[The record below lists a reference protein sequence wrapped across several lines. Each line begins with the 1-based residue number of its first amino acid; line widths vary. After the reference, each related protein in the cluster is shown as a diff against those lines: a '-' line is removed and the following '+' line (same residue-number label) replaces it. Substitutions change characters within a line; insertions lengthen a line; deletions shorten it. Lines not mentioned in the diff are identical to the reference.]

1 MNNILKVVLP
11 IVFVISTA
19 SASDSGKKV
28 FEKYCWGCHHQTAV
42 AFGPS
47 FEDIANKRTRG
58 EIQGH
63 IMSPKSTYE
72 QLGHK
77 RSVMPP
83 FSDKLSQKELDLITD
98 FICSFKNKKD

>member
-1 MNNILKVVLP
+1 MNNILKVILLV
-11 IVFVISTA
+11 VFVMSSV
-19 SASDSGKKV
+19 SASVTGKQV
-28 FEKYCWGCHHQTAV
+28 FEKYCWGCHHQTSV

-47 FEDIANKRTRG
+47 FEDIANKRSRG

-77 RSVMPP
+77 RSVMPA
-83 FSDKLSQKELDLITD
+83 FSDKLSQTDLDVITD
-98 FICSFKNKKD
+98 FIYSFKNKKD

>member
-1 MNNILKVVLP
+1 MNDILKVVLP
-11 IVFVISTA
+11 IVFVISTVT
-19 SASDSGKKV
+19 ASDLGKQV

-63 IMSPKSTYE
+63 IMSPKSTYK

-98 FICSFKNKKD
+98 FIYSFKNKKD